1 MSHHRN
7 HRWILCAL
15 PLSLAMLS
23 GVAHATPLNTPLS
36 FTTALELAEHQSP
49 SLVANTAQ
57 INAAQSS
64 AIPAGALPD
73 PKLFIGIDNFPVTGE
88 DRGHLNRDFMT
99 MQKIG
104 IMQEIPN
111 ADKRKARE
119 AVASAGID
127 VASAQRQITR
137 LQVRRDTAIA
147 WLNVYYIERK
157 FALFDAL
164 DQENKILNDAV
175 KAQIAGG
182 RSPVVDAI
190 MPRQE
195 AAQLADRRDEL
206 ASDLAK
212 ARATLRRFVGMAA
225 NEPLAGE
232 PPVRLL
238 DAEHLRQQLHQHP
251 ELQAFVAQTRKA
263 EAEVHEADAMKQSDW
278 GVELAYQKRAPQYSD
293 MISVQFIFDLPIAT
307 ARRQDPLI
315 AAKQQELSRIDADRE
330 AMLRDHAN
338 QLENDLADYVT
349 LRRQLERAEQT
360 ALPLAQQKVDLQM
373 ASYKAGKSDLTSL
386 LATRRELIDQRL
398 KIIEWQ
404 ARHAVIAA
412 QLQFAYGETAP

>member
-1 MSHHRN
+1 MFPHWN
-7 HRWILCAL
+7 HCAL
-15 PLSLAMLS
+15 PLALGMLL
-23 GVAHATPLNTPLS
+23 GVAHAAPLS

-49 SLVANTAQ
+49 NLAANTAQ

-73 PKLFIGIDNFPVTGE
+73 PKLLIGIDNLPVTGE

-104 IMQEIPN
+104 IMQEVPN
-111 ADKRKARE
+111 ANKRKARE
-119 AVASAGID
+119 AVAAASID

-175 KAQIAGG
+175 KAQIASG
-182 RSPVVDAI
+182 RSPVVDAV

-195 AAQLADRRDEL
+195 AVQLADRRDDL

-212 ARATLRRFVGMAA
+212 ARAALRRYVGMAA
-225 NEPLAGE
+225 SEPLASE
-232 PPVRLL
+232 PPVLPV
-238 DAEHLRQQLHQHP
+238 DAGHLRHQLDQHP
-251 ELQAFVAQTRKA
+251 ELQVFAAQTRKA

-293 MISVQFIFDLPIAT
+293 MISVQFTFDLPIA
-307 ARRQDPLI
+307 AAHRQDPLI
-315 AAKQQELSRIDADRE
+315 AARQQDLIRIEADRD

-338 QLENDLADYVT
+338 QLENDLADYAT
-349 LRRQLERAEQT
+349 LKRQLDRTEQT
-360 ALPLAQQKVDLQM
+360 ALPLARQKVDLQT
-373 ASYKAGKSDLTSL
+373 ASYTAGKSDLTSL
-386 LATRRELIDQRL
+386 LAARRELIDQRL

-412 QLQFAYGETAP
+412 QLHFAYEETAP

>member
-1 MSHHRN
+1 MFPHWN
-7 HRWILCAL
+7 HCA
-15 PLSLAMLS
+15 LSLALGMLL
-23 GVAHATPLNTPLS
+23 GVAHAAPLS
-36 FTTALELAEHQSP
+36 FTAALNLAEHQSP
-49 SLVANTAQ
+49 NLAANTAQ

-73 PKLFIGIDNFPVTGE
+73 PKLFIGIDNLPVTGE

-104 IMQEIPN
+104 IMQEVPN

-119 AVASAGID
+119 AVASASID
-127 VASAQRQITR
+127 VASAERQITR

-147 WLNVYYIERK
+147 WLNVYYVERK

-164 DQENKILNDAV
+164 DQENKILTDAV

-182 RSPVVDAI
+182 RSPVVDAV

-195 AAQLADRRDEL
+195 AVQLADRRDDL

-212 ARATLRRFVGMAA
+212 ARATLRRYVGMAA
-225 NEPLAGE
+225 NEPLTGE
-232 PPVRLL
+232 PPVPLL

-251 ELQAFVAQTRKA
+251 ELQAFAAQTRKA
-263 EAEVHEADAMKQSDW
+263 EAEVHEADAMKRSDW

-293 MISVQFIFDLPIAT
+293 MISVQFTFDLPIAT

-315 AAKQQELSRIDADRE
+315 AAKQQDLVRIEADRE

-338 QLENDLADYVT
+338 QLENDLADYAT
-349 LRRQLERAEQT
+349 LKRQLDRAEQT
-360 ALPLAQQKVDLQM
+360 ALPLAQQKVDLQT
-373 ASYKAGKSDLTSL
+373 ASYKAGKGDLTSL
-386 LATRRELIDQRL
+386 LAARRELIDQRL

-412 QLQFAYGETAP
+412 QLHFAYGETAP

>member
-1 MSHHRN
+1 MSHH
-7 HRWILCAL
+7 WIHCAL

-23 GVAHATPLNTPLS
+23 GVAHTTPLS
-36 FTTALELAEHQSP
+36 FITALELAEHQSP
-49 SLVANTAQ
+49 NLVANTAQ

-64 AIPAGALPD
+64 AIQAGALPD
-73 PKLFIGIDNFPVTGE
+73 PKLFIGIDNLPVTGE

-119 AVASAGID
+119 AVASASID

-195 AAQLADRRDEL
+195 TAQLADRRDDL

-232 PPVRLL
+232 PPVSLL

-251 ELQAFVAQTRKA
+251 ELQVFVAQTRKA
-263 EAEVHEADAMKQSDW
+263 EAEVHEADAMKRSDW

-293 MISVQFIFDLPIAT
+293 MISVQFTFDLPIAT

-315 AAKQQELSRIDADRE
+315 AAKQQELSRIEADRE

-338 QLENDLADYVT
+338 QLENDLADYMT

-386 LATRRELIDQRL
+386 LAARRELIDQRI

-412 QLQFAYGETAP
+412 QLHFAYGETAP

>member
-1 MSHHRN
+1 MSHHWS
-7 HRWILCAL
+7 HYAL
-15 PLSLAMLS
+15 PLALGMLL
-23 GVAHATPLNTPLS
+23 GVAHAAPLS
-36 FTTALELAEHQSP
+36 FPAALDIAEHQSP
-49 SLVANTAQ
+49 NLAANTAQ

-73 PKLFIGIDNFPVTGE
+73 PKLFIGIDNLPVTGE

-104 IMQEIPN
+104 IMQEVPN

-119 AVASAGID
+119 AVASANID
-127 VASAQRQITR
+127 VASAERQITR

-147 WLNVYYIERK
+147 WLNLYYIQRK

-182 RSPVVDAI
+182 RSPVVDAV

-195 AAQLADRRDEL
+195 AVQLADRRDDL
-206 ASDLAK
+206 ASGLAK
-212 ARATLRRFVGMAA
+212 ARAALRRFVGAQA
-225 NEPLAGE
+225 DEPLAGE
-232 PPVRLL
+232 PPMLSV

-251 ELQAFVAQTRKA
+251 ELQVFVAQTRKA

-293 MISVQFIFDLPIAT
+293 MISVQFTFDLPIAT
-307 ARRQDPLI
+307 AHRQDPLI
-315 AAKQQELSRIDADRE
+315 AAKQQELVRIEADRE

-338 QLENDLADYVT
+338 QLENDLADYAT
-349 LRRQLERAEQT
+349 LKRQLERAEQT
-360 ALPLAQQKVDLQM
+360 ALPLVQQKVDLQT

-386 LATRRELIDQRL
+386 LAARRELIDQRL
-398 KIIEWQ
+398 KIIEWRS
-404 ARHAVIAA
+404 RHAVIAA
-412 QLQFAYGETAP
+412 QLHFAYGETAR

>member
-1 MSHHRN
+1 MFPHWN
-7 HRWILCAL
+7 HCAL
-15 PLSLAMLS
+15 PLALGMLL
-23 GVAHATPLNTPLS
+23 GVAHAAPLS
-36 FTTALELAEHQSP
+36 FTTALELAEHQS
-49 SLVANTAQ
+49 SNLAANTAQ

-73 PKLFIGIDNFPVTGE
+73 PKLLIGIDNLPVTGE

-104 IMQEIPN
+104 IMQEVPN
-111 ADKRKARE
+111 ANKRKARE
-119 AVASAGID
+119 AVAAASID

-175 KAQIAGG
+175 KAQIASG
-182 RSPVVDAI
+182 RSPAVDAV

-195 AAQLADRRDEL
+195 AVQLADRRDDL

-212 ARATLRRFVGMAA
+212 ARAALRRYVGMAA
-225 NEPLAGE
+225 SEPLAGE
-232 PPVRLL
+232 PPVLPV
-238 DAEHLRQQLHQHP
+238 DAGHLRHQLDQHP
-251 ELQAFVAQTRKA
+251 ELQVFAAQTRKA

-293 MISVQFIFDLPIAT
+293 MISVQFTFDLPIAT
-307 ARRQDPLI
+307 AHRQDPLI
-315 AAKQQELSRIDADRE
+315 AARQQDLMRIEADRD

-338 QLENDLADYVT
+338 QLENDLADYAT
-349 LRRQLERAEQT
+349 LKRQLDRTEQT
-360 ALPLAQQKVDLQM
+360 ALPLARQKVDLQT
-373 ASYKAGKSDLTSL
+373 ASYTAGKSDLTSL
-386 LATRRELIDQRL
+386 LAARRELIDQRL

-412 QLQFAYGETAP
+412 QLHFAYEETAP

>member
-1 MSHHRN
+1 MSHHWS
-7 HRWILCAL
+7 HRWIHCAL
-15 PLSLAMLS
+15 PLALGLLL
-23 GVAHATPLNTPLS
+23 GVAHATPLS

-49 SLVANTAQ
+49 NLAAHTAQ

-73 PKLFIGIDNFPVTGE
+73 PKLFIGIDNLPVTGE

-111 ADKRKARE
+111 ADKRKAHE
-119 AVASAGID
+119 AVASASID

-157 FALFDAL
+157 FALFNAL

-195 AAQLADRRDEL
+195 AAQLADRRDDL

-212 ARATLRRFVGMAA
+212 ARAVLRRFVGMAA

-232 PPVRLL
+232 PPVPLL

-251 ELQAFVAQTRKA
+251 ELQAFAAQTRKA

-293 MISVQFIFDLPIAT
+293 MISVQFTFDLPIAT

-315 AAKQQELSRIDADRE
+315 AAKQQELSRIEADRE
-330 AMLRDHAN
+330 AMRRDHAN

-360 ALPLAQQKVDLQM
+360 ALPLAREKVDLQT
-373 ASYKAGKSDLTSL
+373 ASYKAGKTDLTSV
-386 LATRRELIDQRL
+386 LAARRELIDQRL
-398 KIIEWQ
+398 RIIELQ
-404 ARHAVIAA
+404 AQHAVIAA
-412 QLQFAYGETAP
+412 QLHFAYGETAP

>member
-1 MSHHRN
+1 MFPHWN
-7 HRWILCAL
+7 HCVLPFAL
-15 PLSLAMLS
+15 GMLL
-23 GVAHATPLNTPLS
+23 GVAHAAPLS

-49 SLVANTAQ
+49 NLAANTAQ

-73 PKLFIGIDNFPVTGE
+73 PKLLIGIDNLPVTGE

-104 IMQEIPN
+104 IMQEVPN
-111 ADKRKARE
+111 ANKRKARE
-119 AVASAGID
+119 AVAAASID

-175 KAQIAGG
+175 KAQIASG
-182 RSPVVDAI
+182 RSPAVDAV

-195 AAQLADRRDEL
+195 AVQLADRRDDL

-212 ARATLRRFVGMAA
+212 ARAALRRYVGMAA
-225 NEPLAGE
+225 SEPLAGE
-232 PPVRLL
+232 PPMLL
-238 DAEHLRQQLHQHP
+238 VDAERLRQQLHQHP
-251 ELQAFVAQTRKA
+251 ELQVFAAQTRKA

-278 GVELAYQKRAPQYSD
+278 GVEIAYQKRAPQYSD
-293 MISVQFIFDLPIAT
+293 MISVQFTFDLPIAT
-307 ARRQDPLI
+307 AHRQDPLI
-315 AAKQQELSRIDADRE
+315 AARQQDLMRIEADRD

-338 QLENDLADYVT
+338 QLENDLADYAT
-349 LRRQLERAEQT
+349 LKRQLDRTEQT
-360 ALPLAQQKVDLQM
+360 ALPLARQKVDLQT
-373 ASYKAGKSDLTSL
+373 ASYTAGKSDLTSL
-386 LATRRELIDQRL
+386 LAARRELIDQRL

-412 QLQFAYGETAP
+412 QLHFTYEETAP